1 MSASSQDCSLR
12 IAIAGYGWWGRHI
25 SKRLKGHPGIA
36 IAAVIEPAAAVH
48 AEIRAQGLELLTD
61 LDVAL
66 ARRDVDAVVLTTPNL
81 LHEEQVIACA
91 RAGKHVFCEKPLGL
105 TAASARRSVA
115 AVEQAGVHLGIGHE
129 RRFEP
134 AMVLLKS
141 AIDAD
146 ALGTIMHAEAA
157 FSHDKLI
164 GVPKGDWR
172 TSKVFAPAAGM
183 TGMGIHLTDLLISFF
198 GRVETVQAMTA
209 SRSLGWETGDVVTAQ
224 LGFEAGMTATL
235 SAILH
240 TPHFIRMHVFGS
252 RQWIEILNESHPDT
266 PGGKVS
272 YLVSETGQDM
282 VHKELEWE
290 DAVVH
295 NLEAFATA
303 IAGTADY
310 PFTSEQMVHNIEVLE
325 AIACSAETRRTVEI
339 TELTS
344 GIGRRGSC

>member
-1 MSASSQDCSLR
+1 MSVSPHDRPLR
-12 IAIAGYGWWGRHI
+12 IGIAGFGWWGRHVAN
-25 SKRLKGHPGIA
+25 RLEGHPGITV
-36 IAAVIEPAAAVH
+36 AAVIEPAVAMH
-48 AEIRAQGLELLTD
+48 AEIREHGLEPMAD
-61 LDVAL
+61 LDAAL
-66 ARRDVDAVVLTTPNL
+66 ARSDVDAVVLTTPNL
-81 LHEEQVIACA
+81 VHEEQVIACA

-105 TAASARRSVA
+105 TAASARRSLA
-115 AVEQAGVHLGIGHE
+115 AVEKAGVQLGIGHE

-134 AMVLLKS
+134 AMVMLKS
-141 AIDAD
+141 AIDAG

-172 TSKVFAPAAGM
+172 TSKSVAPAAGM

-240 TPHFIRMHVFGS
+240 TPHFIRMHVFGT

-266 PGGKVS
+266 PGGKVN
-272 YLVSETGQDM
+272 YLVSETGQD
-282 VHKELEWE
+282 VVRTELAWE
-290 DAVVH
+290 DAVVT
-295 NLEAFATA
+295 NLEAFAASIT
-303 IAGTADY
+303 GTMEY
-310 PFTSEQMVHNIEVLE
+310 PFTPEQMVHNIEVLE
-325 AIACSAETRRTVEI
+325 AIARSAEDRRTVEI
-339 TELTS
+339 AELT
-344 GIGRRGSC
+344 